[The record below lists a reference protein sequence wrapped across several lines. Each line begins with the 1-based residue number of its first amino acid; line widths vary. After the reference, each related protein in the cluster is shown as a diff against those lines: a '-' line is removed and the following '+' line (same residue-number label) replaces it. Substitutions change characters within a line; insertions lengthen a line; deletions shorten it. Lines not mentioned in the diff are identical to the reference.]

1 MKTLVTKSNCSMGLA
16 SYFFSSFGGG
26 SGRKDQVIFQRD
38 NNVLGER
45 ICFVLTMS
53 ASVGARKGLVRVHN
67 LTKEVHMGD
76 MKTRQCNFIFTH
88 MLLLLPFRRTP
99 SSILG
104 HHHVMFFADF
114 LSSWLCRHSIISMT
128 TTTLFTIHHNDYF
141 SSAFMVPSPQTVL
154 MLSGKMLQLFKLCCI
169 IFLLT

>member
-1 MKTLVTKSNCSMGLA
+1 METLVTKSNCSMGFA
-16 SYFFSSFGGG
+16 SSSSFGGG

-88 MLLLLPFRRTP
+88 MLVIAFTLPTYAFKYSWT
-99 SSILG
+99 SSCY
-104 HHHVMFFADF
+104 VF
-114 LSSWLCRHSIISMT
+114 CRFPQ
-128 TTTLFTIHHNDYF
+128 L
-141 SSAFMVPSPQTVL
+141 MVVPPQ
-154 MLSGKMLQLFKLCCI
+154 
-169 IFLLT
+169 

>member
-45 ICFVLTMS
+45 MCFVLTMS

-67 LTKEVHMGD
+67 QTKQVHMGD

-88 MLLLLPFRRTP
+88 TCYCFYPSDVRLQVFSDIIMLCFLP
-99 SSILG
+99 I
-104 HHHVMFFADF
+104 
-114 LSSWLCRHSIISMT
+114 
-128 TTTLFTIHHNDYF
+128 
-141 SSAFMVPSPQTVL
+141 SSAHGCAATV
-154 MLSGKMLQLFKLCCI
+154 SKV
-169 IFLLT
+169 